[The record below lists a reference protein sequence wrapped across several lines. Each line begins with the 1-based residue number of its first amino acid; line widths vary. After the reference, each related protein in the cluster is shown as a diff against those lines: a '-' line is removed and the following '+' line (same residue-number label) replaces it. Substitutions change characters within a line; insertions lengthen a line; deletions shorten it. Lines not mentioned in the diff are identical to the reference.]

1 VTIYRQADPA
11 TWGLGPKFLDW
22 VQVPEGLD
30 LTKFN
35 MSEEPEDEEAPLA
48 MFLRLPPGFVLG
60 RHGHKCYRVEVVI
73 SGSLILEDGQV
84 LGPGDI
90 SVTSPFVFYGPH
102 TAGPDGCLSV
112 EIFSKSGISAGIYEE
127 PATEAAES

>member
-1 VTIYRQADPA
+1 MTIYRQADPA

-22 VQVPEGLD
+22 VQVPEGLE

-35 MSEEPEDEEAPLA
+35 MSVDPEDPEAPLA

-60 RHGHKCYRVEVVI
+60 RHGHECYRVEVVI
-73 SGSLILEDGQV
+73 TGSMILEDGQV

-90 SVTSPFVFYGPH
+90 SVTSPNVFYGPH
-102 TAGPDGCLSV
+102 TAGPEGCLSV
-112 EIFSKSGISAGIYEE
+112 EIFSQSGTSVGIYEE
-127 PATEAAES
+127 PGVND